1 MKFQHYR
8 VRAVFPLEEHM
19 KKEDVEKIRR
29 IESVCLTVIDFGRL
43 ISRRLD
49 ELEDRVRKLQA
60 KQENPAKGN
69 AKHRRD

>member
-1 MKFQHYR
+1 
-8 VRAVFPLEEHM
+8 M

-29 IESVCLTVIDFGRL
+29 VESVCLTVIDFGRL

-49 ELEDRVRKLQA
+49 ELENEVRKLQA

-69 AKHRRD
+69 PKHRRD